1 MNIHAEYVDMKPSRV
16 LFVLFVLSALLS
28 AGCISVPELPGDGD
42 FEAKSGVEGVSVNLI
57 RSEPTFSMSRGC
69 VWEVTLQVINTGEAE
84 VRNVNLHLEMVDT
97 ESAAVRDSMD
107 IFAGTIPSG
116 ESGTVMAELDG
127 DCINEY
133 TLRATPVLL

>member
-1 MNIHAEYVDMKPSRV
+1 MKLVRILC
-16 LFVLFVLSALLS
+16 LFLVLSGILS

-42 FEAKSGVEGVSVNLI
+42 FKAGAGAEGVSVNLV

-69 VWEVTLQVINTGEAE
+69 VWEVTLQVYNTGEVE

-107 IFAGTIPSG
+107 IFAGTIPGG
-116 ESGTVMAELDG
+116 ESRIVMAELDG

-133 TLRATPVLL
+133 TLRAIPVLLLKPG

>member
-1 MNIHAEYVDMKPSRV
+1 MSFHPEYSDMKPSRV
-16 LFVLFVLSALLS
+16 LFILFGLSALLC

-42 FEAKSGVEGVSVNLI
+42 FEAGAGVGGVSVNLV

-69 VWEVTLQVINTGEAE
+69 IWKVTLQVFNTGEAE

-107 IFAGTIPSG
+107 IFAGTIPVG
-116 ESGTVMAELDG
+116 ESRVVTAELDG